1 MRKLFLFMVMLSSL
15 LAGCASIHVE
25 MQGMPAPDHI
35 KQIKVLGLNLTVDST
50 MAYFYKE
57 QEGDEYLDTL
67 SYIDRE
73 ELTEIDEERLEAVKF
88 ICRIRNPEKSGYV
101 LWLFHTANDRD
112 EEIVAS
118 SAKKLYEGDLS
129 LKNIS
134 VDLPRTLFLEHA
146 VWMVIRDHTGD
157 VRYRDPTA
165 VRYRVLVP

>member
-25 MQGMPAPDHI
+25 VRGMPAPDGI
-35 KQIKVLGLNLTVDST
+35 KQIKVLGLDLLVDST
-50 MAYFYKE
+50 TAYFYEE

-67 SYIDRE
+67 AYIGRE
-73 ELTEIDEERLEAVKF
+73 EMTEIEEKRLKAVKF
-88 ICRIRNPEKSGYV
+88 ICRIRNPEKNYYT

-112 EEIVAS
+112 GEIVTS

-134 VDLPRTLFLEHA
+134 VDLPRTLLLEHT

>member
-25 MQGMPAPDHI
+25 VQGMPAPDGI
-35 KQIKVLGLNLTVDST
+35 KQIKVLGLDLLVDST
-50 MAYFYKE
+50 TAYFYEE

-67 SYIDRE
+67 SYINRE
-73 ELTEIDEERLEAVKF
+73 EMVEIKEERLKAVKF
-88 ICRIRNPEKSGYV
+88 ICRVRNPEKSGYV
-101 LWLFHTANDRD
+101 LWLFHIATDKDGNTM
-112 EEIVAS
+112 AS

-165 VRYRVLVP
+165 VRYRVLAP